1 MKKVMTYWLMILA
14 LVMASVLMSCGEG
27 VTETGN
33 PTTGNTDGTDTGDS
47 SGEDDSSAGDDGD
60 TASGPDSDTV
70 DEEQACL
77 DEGGEFVEF
86 SDGCADFCDTDA
98 DSICTQAITESCDCG
113 DGFCWNADTFTCD
126 EDL

>member
-1 MKKVMTYWLMILA
+1 MKKILTYWLMIFV
-14 LVMASVLMSCGEG
+14 LVMASVLTSCGEG

-33 PTTGNTDGTDTGDS
+33 PTTGNTDGTDSGDS
-47 SGEDDSSAGDDGD
+47 SSEDGSDSGDDGEVG
-60 TASGPDSDTV
+60 ANAI

-86 SDGCADFCDTDA
+86 SDGCAALCGTDA

-113 DGFCWNADTFTCD
+113 EGFCWNADTFECE

>member
-1 MKKVMTYWLMILA
+1 MKKILTYWLIIFV
-14 LVMASVLMSCGEG
+14 LVMASVLTSCGEG

-33 PTTGNTDGTDTGDS
+33 PTTGNTDDGSTSGGDDSDTGD
-47 SGEDDSSAGDDGD
+47 G
-60 TASGPDSDTV
+60 TAADAV

-86 SDGCADFCDTDA
+86 SDGCAGFCDTDA
-98 DSICTQAITESCDCG
+98 DSTCTQVITESCDCG
-113 DGFCWNADTFTCD
+113 EGFCWNANTFQCD